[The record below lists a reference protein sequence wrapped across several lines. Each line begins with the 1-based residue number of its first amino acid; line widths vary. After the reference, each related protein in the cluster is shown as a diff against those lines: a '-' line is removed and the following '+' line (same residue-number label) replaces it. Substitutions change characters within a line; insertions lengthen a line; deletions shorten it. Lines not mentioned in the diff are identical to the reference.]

1 MISRLFILS
10 AIAFSGVAAQAELIA
25 QLLKV
30 PTDIARIAL
39 LPDAAF
45 KFDFA
50 NDVPARTTGAAG
62 FSSSANSETMPAT
75 IGNDISITAGFL
87 GPCGSNT
94 PHTHPRSP
102 EFNFVTNGSL
112 ITGMIPENGAQFVF
126 NEVFADQATLFPEG
140 AIHFEYNDRCE
151 PVTFVAFFRDSFPGV
166 NQIAQ
171 RYFGLPPDVLSAALG
186 IDQSEVEKIANQ
198 VPDNIA
204 LALEECT
211 TRCGISRA
219 NQPTRQLEKNVAA
232 GPTAN
237 SSNTPPNSTLTT
249 TPSNSNNSNTNTT
262 RTNTTN
268 AISNDNGV
276 KGNLDSMD
284 GDHKGL
290 IIGLIV
296 AVGVM
301 GLGYIVLALL
311 ALVRRRKG
319 GKGTARGYVRTG
331 ESFAPGGVYDS
342 EKYELPSE
350 HLRTPYDP
358 PSGSH

>member
-1 MISRLFILS
+1 
-10 AIAFSGVAAQAELIA
+10 
-25 QLLKV
+25 
-30 PTDIARIAL
+30 
-39 LPDAAF
+39 
-45 KFDFA
+45 
-50 NDVPARTTGAAG
+50 
-62 FSSSANSETMPAT
+62 
-75 IGNDISITAGFL
+75 
-87 GPCGSNT
+87 
-94 PHTHPRSP
+94 
-102 EFNFVTNGSL
+102 
-112 ITGMIPENGAQFVF
+112 MIPENGGQFVF
-126 NEVFADQATLFPEG
+126 NEVFAHQATLFPEG
-140 AIHFEYNDRCE
+140 AIHFEFNDRCE

-186 IDQSEVEKIANQ
+186 VDQSIVEDIADQ

-219 NQPTRQLEKNVAA
+219 NQPTRQLESNVAE
-232 GPTAN
+232 GPAPN
-237 SSNTPPNSTLTT
+237 SSNAPPNSTLST
-249 TPSNSNNSNTNTT
+249 SGGSNNPDSN
-262 RTNTTN
+262 TNTTN
-268 AISNDNGV
+268 AISNDNGI
-276 KGNLDSMD
+276 KGNLDSGD
-284 GDHKGL
+284 GSHNGL

-301 GLGYIVLALL
+301 GLGYIVLAIL

-331 ESFAPGGVYDS
+331 ESFAPGGMYDS